1 MTVDDAG
8 DSNFTQNQG
17 NISGENE
24 AFVQCP
30 EGSEN
35 AIFCAYLNSTV
46 WEEVRLLS
54 KAALSRNRY
63 RLLVNKKLTL

>member
-17 NISGENE
+17 NMSGENV

>member
-1 MTVDDAG
+1 MTIDDAG
-8 DSNFTQNQG
+8 DSNFTQAQG
-17 NISGENE
+17 NMSAENE

-46 WEEVRLLS
+46 WEEVRLTV
-54 KAALSRNRY
+54 SRTQR
-63 RLLVNKKLTL
+63 KQISLTL

>member
-17 NISGENE
+17 NMSGENE

-46 WEEVRLLS
+46 WEEVRLTVSCTQRKQISL
-54 KAALSRNRY
+54 
-63 RLLVNKKLTL
+63 KKKFTL